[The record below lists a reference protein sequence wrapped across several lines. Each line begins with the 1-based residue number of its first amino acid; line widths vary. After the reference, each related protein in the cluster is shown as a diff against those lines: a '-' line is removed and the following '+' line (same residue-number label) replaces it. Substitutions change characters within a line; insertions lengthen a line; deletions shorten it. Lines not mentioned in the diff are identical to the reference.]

1 MLISF
6 VSICSSRF
14 SRAETSFMRLLFLLL
29 IATPAVGAEHTVRFT
44 APAYFLP
51 PVKNVVVTKAGDP
64 GPGQPK
70 HAAVASVAKLTE
82 TAKVTTDGPFDVW
95 LVPADGLPVKAV
107 AGLTVKESTEVKLN
121 DHLGVIRIRGDDQ
134 PRGKLLV
141 TPHQDPGP
149 EGKGHTVVQTA
160 GDSRAELAVPPGDYA
175 VWIIP
180 ASGARAR
187 RIAEKIRVQAGKTAT
202 VE

>member
-1 MLISF
+1 
-6 VSICSSRF
+6 
-14 SRAETSFMRLLFLLL
+14 MRLLLPLL
-29 IATPAVGAEHTVRFT
+29 IASPLTAADPAVRFT

-51 PVKNVVVTKAGDP
+51 PLKNVVVTKAGEP

-70 HAAVASVAKLTE
+70 HAAIASVAKLSE
-82 TAKVTTDGPFDVW
+82 EAKLPTDGPFDVW
-95 LVPADGLPVKAV
+95 LVPTDGLPIKAV

-121 DHLGVIRIRGDDQ
+121 EYLGVIRVRGGDQ

-149 EGKGHTVVQTA
+149 EGKGHTVIQTA
-160 GDSRAELAVPPGDYA
+160 GDTRAELAVPPGDYA
-175 VWIIP
+175 VWVVP
-180 ASGARAR
+180 ATGARAR
-187 RIAEKIRVQAGKTAT
+187 RIADKVRVQAGKTAT